1 MYDLQFPDYLSG
13 YEVETEAKGYL
24 VGVKVVSSGATFE
37 LTVYDVVRLAQEVA
51 DEVQSDGS
59 FAVANLLV
67 VPHVTRAEITRAVE
81 RLSRG
86 HFQGLVPRTEA

>member
-37 LTVYDVVRLAQEVA
+37 LTVYDAERLAQEVA

-59 FAVANLLV
+59 FAVANLVV
-67 VPHVTRAEITRAVE
+67 VPRVTRAEITRAVE

-86 HFQGLVPRTEA
+86 HFQGLVPRAEA

>member
-1 MYDLQFPDYLSG
+1 MYDLQLPDYLSG

-37 LTVYDVVRLAQEVA
+37 LAVYDVVRLAQEVA
-51 DEVQSDGS
+51 DEVQSDGY
-59 FAVANLLV
+59 FTVANLVV
-67 VPHVTRAEITRAVE
+67 VPRVTRAEITRAVE

-86 HFQGLVPRTEA
+86 NFQGLVPRAEA